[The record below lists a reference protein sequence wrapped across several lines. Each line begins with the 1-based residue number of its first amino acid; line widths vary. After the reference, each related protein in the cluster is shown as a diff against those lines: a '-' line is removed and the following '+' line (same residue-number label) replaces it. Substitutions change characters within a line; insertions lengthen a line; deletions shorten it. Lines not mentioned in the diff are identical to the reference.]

1 MHRLMRHL
9 AGAIQTTKPNAF
21 LHNRVASVATLRMV
35 FGIIPECRSASLRN
49 ERSASPES
57 PPEEQ
62 FAALRQELMFFVCAY
77 LEASSAWSAA

>member
-1 MHRLMRHL
+1 
-9 AGAIQTTKPNAF
+9 
-21 LHNRVASVATLRMV
+21 MV

-62 FAALRQELMFFVCAY
+62 FAALRQELIFFVCAY
-77 LEASSAWSAA
+77 LEASFARSAA